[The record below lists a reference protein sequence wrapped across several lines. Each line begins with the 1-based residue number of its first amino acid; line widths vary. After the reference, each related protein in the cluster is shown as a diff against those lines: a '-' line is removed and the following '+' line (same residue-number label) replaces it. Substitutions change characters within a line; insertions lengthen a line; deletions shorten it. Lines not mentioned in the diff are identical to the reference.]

1 MKIRILLT
9 LIAFS
14 TISFFTAAQPTWKA
28 LDNAPSGLGRFD
40 DIFFLN
46 EQLGWAANGPSGLV
60 FKTTDGGQTW
70 EQQLE
75 LFSYF
80 RNIEFIDEN
89 IGLLGTL
96 DGVFYRTADGGENWQ
111 EVFMSTNPD
120 AICGIDAVGENTVYG
135 CGAWFTPAYF
145 IKSTDAGVS
154 WEYTDMSDYATALV
168 EVLFVD
174 EQFGYASGQNEDGGI
189 ILRTEDGGE
198 NWEEIYNSGNAG
210 EYVWKL
216 QLMENNTFIY
226 GSVESGFQGKLIKS
240 FDSGATWEEKNFP
253 DPSVQGIGFVSPTH
267 GWMGGHNSGF
277 YETTDGGNTW
287 TDIGLG
293 FNLNRFL
300 IFNDHFGYASG
311 ETIYKFE
318 DELSVSDFSDERSE
332 DISITIAP
340 MPIKEKLNISIDFTH
355 IDNLLIEV
363 YDMTGKRL
371 ESLMRDRIAAAGTKH
386 YSFDF
391 PYAAGTYLINFQT
404 NNGRR
409 SHTVIKE

>member
-1 MKIRILLT
+1 MKIKTIFT
-9 LIAFS
+9 LIAVFAIPFLS
-14 TISFFTAAQPTWKA
+14 IAQPTWRS

-46 EQLGWAANGPSGLV
+46 EQLGWAANGPSGMV
-60 FKTTDGGQTW
+60 FKTTDGGESW

-89 IGLLGTL
+89 IGFLGTL
-96 DGVFYRTADGGENWQ
+96 DGIFYRTTDGGANWQ
-111 EVFMSTNPD
+111 GVFIQPNPE
-120 AICGIDAVGENTVYG
+120 AICGIDAVGENTVYA
-135 CGAWFTPAYF
+135 CGSWFTPAYF

-154 WEYTDMSDYATALV
+154 WEYFDMSDYATALV

-174 EQFGYASGQNEDGGI
+174 EQFGYAAGQNNEGGV
-189 ILRTEDGGE
+189 ILRTEDGGQ
-198 NWEEIYNSGNAG
+198 NWEEIYNSNNAG

-216 QLMENNTFIY
+216 QLMENNTYIY
-226 GSVESGFQGKLIKS
+226 GSIQSGFQGKLIKS
-240 FDSGATWEEKNFP
+240 FDSGATWEAKNFP
-253 DPSVQGIGFVSPTH
+253 DASVQGIGFVSPTH

-277 YETTDGGNTW
+277 YETTDGGDTWNNT
-287 TDIGLG
+287 GLG
-293 FNLNRFL
+293 YNLNRFL

-318 DELSVSDFSDERSE
+318 EGLSITDFSNEQSD

-340 MPIKEKLNISIDFTH
+340 MPIKEKLNISVEFTH

-363 YDMTGKRL
+363 YDMNGRL
-371 ESLMRDRIAAAGTKH
+371 LQSLIRDRVPSAETKH

-391 PYAAGTYLINFQT
+391 NYPAGTYLINFQT

-409 SHTVIKE
+409 SHKVIKE